1 MSESCSPPADP
12 REFLVISLGQWDP
25 ERSAEEIQAAIDRFY
40 VWHAQLV
47 TEGKMKPGQ
56 RLAREGRRVTRT
68 GIIDG
73 PFSETKEVIGGYWF
87 VIADSLDEAAR
98 LSAQNPCL
106 ECGLSYEIRPI
117 ESIRASAF
125 AVTSETPAHSA

>member
-25 ERSAEEIQAAIDRFY
+25 RRSPEEIQAAIDRFY

-47 TEGKMKPGQ
+47 SEGKMRAGQ
-56 RLAREGRRVTRT
+56 RLAKEGRRVTRT

-87 VIADSLDEAAR
+87 ILADSLDEAAG
-98 LSAQNPCL
+98 LAAQNPCL
-106 ECGLSYEIRPI
+106 ACGLSYEIRPL

-125 AVTSETPAHSA
+125 AVTSETPARSA